1 MKFFH
6 ASISFDE
13 MVLQFI
19 PRIPKNPLRTEEV
32 ETPRISVS
40 DSISGCLSAT
50 AWGGKDLDTTY
61 QSYSD
66 PYDNTKEVNGV
77 MVRIYV
83 IDHDLDDNTISPRYL
98 FENGLVDDAKMTREY
113 WITDK
118 CIPSTVYDILITEW
132 DEESYDYLSYYQ
144 ESLIEEGE
152 EYEDVWQGGVW
163 TKITDIKYS
172 VIKEYHLEEYCE
184 DRMRAPYIL
193 EICNEQC
200 SKNTKSLEDIA
211 AIIRENV
218 EPSSWDS
225 GLINH
230 LNNGYGEF
238 NIISPLLMDLSHLMH
253 ASRNTDIS
261 EEYMTTVI
269 YRPKIQNLIDV
280 ISLKYSYQLCYET
293 IKEGSDRIIF
303 VFDKFVVKAD
313 KNIYSRKTEN
323 EYSEYYNILRSMLYN
338 NKKSY
343 KILPYITYM
352 IVNDILF
359 SIFPRA
365 KIDTW
370 LKLSPE
376 WVHEQIT
383 LRYELLGEK
392 ICLDSGYGILSGKD
406 TGYYGNELYIID
418 SGAIKSIQEEVC

>member
-323 EYSEYYNILRSMLYN
+323 EYSE
-338 NKKSY
+338 
-343 KILPYITYM
+343 
-352 IVNDILF
+352 
-359 SIFPRA
+359 
-365 KIDTW
+365 
-370 LKLSPE
+370 
-376 WVHEQIT
+376 
-383 LRYELLGEK
+383 
-392 ICLDSGYGILSGKD
+392 
-406 TGYYGNELYIID
+406 
-418 SGAIKSIQEEVC
+418 